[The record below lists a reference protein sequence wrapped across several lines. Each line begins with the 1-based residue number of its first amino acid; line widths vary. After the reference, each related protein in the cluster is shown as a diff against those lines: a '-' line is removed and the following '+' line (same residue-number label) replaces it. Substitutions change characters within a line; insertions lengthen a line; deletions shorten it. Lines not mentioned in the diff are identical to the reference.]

1 MSVCQRDPAPVGVRA
16 KLQSEPYRKSA
27 MPLSLRCYTALD
39 GRDVIR
45 EWYDAQDGI
54 IQGDF
59 LGVIEIL
66 ENVNRARADVT
77 LFLQKRASSKCLGFH
92 EILIDRDRRHYRVI
106 GWLEGDVF
114 TMLYPFY
121 KNVEPRY
128 TVPCEQSLNR
138 KTEIEYDR
146 RRSRQCEFPP
156 RHEGEATC

>member
-1 MSVCQRDPAPVGVRA
+1 
-16 KLQSEPYRKSA
+16 

-77 LFLQKRASSKCLGFH
+77 LFEKLQKRASSECLGFH
-92 EILIDRDRRHYRVI
+92 ESLLI
-106 GWLEGDVF
+106 
-114 TMLYPFY
+114 
-121 KNVEPRY
+121 
-128 TVPCEQSLNR
+128 
-138 KTEIEYDR
+138 EIEGIT
-146 RRSRQCEFPP
+146 E
-156 RHEGEATC
+156 